1 MIERELF
8 EKYFK
13 DVEDKS
19 WIDSFYNLFIVYQ
32 INTKERICHFLAQVF
47 HETNFLNVLEEDL
60 HYSAIRLLKI
70 FPKYFNK
77 KTAILYQKN
86 PQKIA
91 NKVYA
96 NRMGNG
102 DEKSGDGYKFRG
114 RGIFQLTGKE
124 NYIKFKCIN
133 NPDGLIK
140 DKDFSIRVACDYFI
154 DRGLMKF
161 ADANN
166 FKKVRKGINGGEI
179 GFEDCKAKFE
189 ELYKI

>member
-1 MIERELF
+1 MIERALF
-8 EKYFK
+8 EKYFE
-13 DVEDKS
+13 DVEDKT
-19 WIDSFYNLFIVYQ
+19 WIDSFYNLFIIYQ
-32 INTKERICHFLAQVF
+32 INTKERICHILAQIF
-47 HETNFLNVLEEDL
+47 HETNFLNHLEENFY
-60 HYSAIRLLKI
+60 YSAIGLLKT
-70 FPKYFNK
+70 FPKYFDK
-77 KTAILYQKN
+77 ETAILFQKN

-91 NKVYA
+91 NRVYA

-154 DRGLMKF
+154 DRGLIKF

-166 FKKVRKGINGGEI
+166 FEKVRKGINGGKI
-179 GFEDCKAKFE
+179 GLEDCKAKFE
-189 ELYKI
+189 KLYKI